1 MAAGSGEPVAAGPRD
16 SIAAGAG
23 EAIPHW
29 PGELVSLGDYQVY
42 VRSTS
47 LDIPQP
53 VTPDSDNTKLEYPG
67 GNGSAREPALCVH
80 GLEGSSRN
88 WTDLM
93 DLLRPGLACDALD
106 LPGFGDS
113 PPRPDGRYSIAAFA
127 QTVIAL
133 IERRGRG
140 PVHLIGNSLGGA
152 VCVKAA
158 AARPEQ
164 VRTLTLISPALP
176 DSRPRRDLLQFPVIC
191 LPRVGTRLL
200 RRYQALPPENRVAD
214 VIANCYSNPALFSQV
229 RYATEVAELSRRD
242 SLGYATA
249 ALVGSIRTL
258 TAETFRIGRHSA
270 WRDAA
275 RITTPS
281 LVVYGSH
288 DRVVDPR
295 MAGRAARAFS
305 DARIVVLPRTGH
317 VAHMEHPGVVA
328 AEIRALLAAAS
339 QGATPRTREFPLA
352 PAG

>member
-1 MAAGSGEPVAAGPRD
+1 VAAGPRE
-16 SIAAGAG
+16 SIAAEPG

-47 LDIPQP
+47 LDSPQP
-53 VTPDSDNTKLEYPG
+53 VTPDSDNTKLEYPE
-67 GNGSAREPALCVH
+67 GNGSARAPALCVH

-113 PPRPDGRYSIAAFA
+113 PPRPDGRYSIDAFA

-133 IERRGRG
+133 IERRGCG

-158 AARPEQ
+158 AARPDLI
-164 VRTLTLISPALP
+164 RTLTLISPALP
-176 DSRPRRDLLQFPVIC
+176 DSRPRLDLLQFPVMC

-214 VIANCYSNPALFSQV
+214 VIANCYCNPALFSRA

-258 TAETFRIGRHSA
+258 TAETLRIGRHSA

-281 LVVYGSH
+281 LVIYGSH
-288 DRVVDPR
+288 DRVVVPR

-305 DARIVVLPRTGH
+305 GARIVVLPRTGH

-339 QGATPRTREFPLA
+339 QGAAGRAREFPLA